1 MEHIGNHRN
10 NFCKKNANT
19 IVFSTTNLL
28 CLEDIVSFEPGWIFL
43 WELKIFKI
51 EDDFGGK
58 RFCNLV

>member
-1 MEHIGNHRN
+1 MTNP
-10 NFCKKNANT
+10 NFQTAKGQ
-19 IVFSTTNLL
+19 LL